1 MIDMTPTRWD
11 YVRLGVCCA
20 VYGLVIGCFI
30 QWPLYTLAGVAVGII
45 IVLCLE
51 P

>member
-11 YVRLGVCCA
+11 YVRLGACYA

-30 QWPLYTLAGVAVGII
+30 RWPLYTLAAVALAMV
-45 IVLCLE
+45 IVLCVE
-51 P
+51 R